1 MKGCDGHMDLQTV
14 FVDSRQ
20 EVALHLLII
29 DLVKAEKIV
38 KVDNLIVLRKDVIG
52 GSDVTNVSET
62 VLFSDHQDPNLDPLL
77 LELVLGG
84 H

>member
-52 GSDVTNVSET
+52 GSDVTNVRKT
-62 VLFSDHQDPNLDPLL
+62 VLFSDHQNANLDPLL

>member
-52 GSDVTNVSET
+52 GSDVTNVSKT
-62 VLFSDHQDPNLDPLL
+62 VLFSDHQDANLDPLL
-77 LELVLGG
+77 LEFVLGG

>member
-20 EVALHLLII
+20 KVALHLLII
-29 DLVKAEKIV
+29 DLIKAEKIV
-38 KVDNLIVLRKDVIG
+38 KVDNLIVLRKDIIG
-52 GSDVTNVSET
+52 GSDVTNVRET
-62 VLFSDHQDPNLDPLL
+62 VLFSDHQNANLDPFL

>member
-52 GSDVTNVSET
+52 GSDVTNVRKT

>member
-52 GSDVTNVSET
+52 GSDVTNVRET
-62 VLFSDHQDPNLDPLL
+62 VLFSDHQNTNLDPLL

>member
-52 GSDVTNVSET
+52 GSDVTNVGKT
-62 VLFSDHQDPNLDPLL
+62 VLFSDHQNTNLDPLL
-77 LELVLGG
+77 LEFVLGG

>member
-52 GSDVTNVSET
+52 GSDVTNVRET
-62 VLFSDHQDPNLDPLL
+62 VLFSDHQNPNLDPLL

>member
-1 MKGCDGHMDLQTV
+1 MDLQTV

-29 DLVKAEKIV
+29 DLVKAEKII

-52 GSDVTNVSET
+52 GPHVTNVRKT
-62 VLFSDHQDPNLDPLL
+62 VLFSNHQNPNLDPLL